1 VYNKNVY
8 VIPAKRGKGYHAQ
21 LSIKIG
27 LEASDQRKF
36 TATALIDSGCTQ
48 SAINQSYI
56 KEHNIPTTLLP
67 FPLRVYNADGTQ
79 NKNGTIKR
87 SVSMTVDLDGHRSVQ
102 EFFVTDLSG
111 VQSRQRPKHHNN
123 TCRGTRLYILGRE
136 PIAGELTKHNNTR
149 DHPRP
154 ARLGH
159 VGWKLPTA

>member
-1 VYNKNVY
+1 LDISPPPPQIPSCTSTVYNKNIY

-56 KEHNIPTTLLP
+56 KEHNIPTTLIP

-87 SVSMTVDLDGHRSVQ
+87 SVKMTVDLDGHRSVQ
-102 EFFVTDLSG
+102 EFFVTDLAKDEIFLG
-111 VQSRQRPKHHNN
+111 YDWLNRHNPKIDW
-123 TCRGTRLYILGRE
+123 TEGM
-136 PIAGELTKHNNTR
+136 
-149 DHPRP
+149 
-154 ARLGH
+154 
-159 VGWKLPTA
+159 V